1 MEQQGAK
8 RASLRDR
15 KLLRVIGEQFVVT
28 LPQLAFLI
36 GRADRSARWLRTR
49 WQRAGW
55 IAARQFF
62 TSAPTFCWLTSAGVR
77 VAGLPYKVWQ
87 PAGAG
92 ATLLKMA
99 ALVEV
104 RLAVERQLPQVVWT
118 PRRELFALRRDDIQ
132 PEHVPDA
139 LLTHGGT
146 EVAVELIEDKL
157 DGRAAARRLELSL
170 AGYGRVVFFAPSL
183 AAKRLREI
191 AECEPTVSVVE
202 FSHDLWQP
210 GALVLPSL
218 HELVTDP
225 AGSDRWDDSPPF
237 AADGLGNAPS
247 SDERGALSSREIV
260 EPAEIEQPSSDVV
273 RIRLRMPD
281 ADASPPRARRGRRG
295 WRL

>member
-1 MEQQGAK
+1 MEQRGAR

-36 GRADRSARWLRTR
+36 GRSDRSARWLRTR

-55 IAARQFF
+55 IDARQFF
-62 TSAPTFCWLTSAGVR
+62 TSAPTFCWLTCAGLR
-77 VAGLPYKVWQ
+77 VAGLRYKVWQ

-92 ATLLKMA
+92 AMLLKMA

-104 RLAVERQLPQVVWT
+104 RLAVERQFPQVVWT
-118 PRRELFALRRDDIQ
+118 PRRDLFALRRDHIQ
-132 PEHVPDA
+132 PEHVSDA
-139 LLTHGGT
+139 LLTLDGT
-146 EVAVELIEDKL
+146 EVALELIEGKL
-157 DGRAAARRLELSL
+157 DGRAAGRRMELSL
-170 AGYGRVVFFAPSL
+170 AAYGRVVFFAPFA

-191 AECEPTVSVVE
+191 AECEPNVSVVE
-202 FSHDLWQP
+202 FRHDLWQS
-210 GALVLPSL
+210 GTLVLPSL
-218 HELVTDP
+218 REL
-225 AGSDRWDDSPPF
+225 GSDRWDDSPAF

-247 SDERGALSSREIV
+247 SDERGALPSRRIV
-260 EPAEIEQPSSDVV
+260 EPAEIEPSSSDVV

-281 ADASPPRARRGRRG
+281 ADASPPPRAWRGRRG